1 MNVKPTGSAP
11 FAALRAQLAQ
21 KIRATRRASTTPQAA
36 GVAPPAAGAS
46 LRAAAAGQGATA
58 PSPLGAGAISALAG
72 AGAGALAPPITSQP
86 PLTVDGLLQAWG
98 QRDARYDFD
107 HDGTVNMRDLLILLA
122 RQSEQAEEPA
132 PTEPGLG
139 PAPKEPDSGAPAAPV
154 AGTDAAAP
162 PDSGLVPAPAPAVPT
177 VDGLL
182 AAWGSADTTYDL
194 DSSGTVDMADLLALL
209 SRIGSA
215 QAESHDAPTTPPPHE
230 GAPGIDAAPAL
241 ASDGASSSAT
251 PGVDGLLEAW
261 GERGSQY
268 DLDGNGAVNMRDLLL
283 MLSRLAGR
291 DAERSERPSSPPGPG
306 AGAGPFTSSKALLD
320 RLAARAAR
328 AGGLGI
334 DIRG

>member
-1 MNVKPTGSAP
+1 MNVNPTGSGP

-21 KIRATRRASTTPQAA
+21 KTRAAHRASATSQAA
-36 GVAPPAAGAS
+36 GAAPRIG
-46 LRAAAAGQGATA
+46 AAAQGATA

-72 AGAGALAPPITSQP
+72 AGAGPLSPPITSRQ
-86 PLTVDGLLQAWG
+86 PLTVDGLLQEWG
-98 QRDARYDFD
+98 QRDSRYDFD
-107 HDGTVNMRDLLILLA
+107 RDGTVNMGDLLILLA
-122 RQSEQAEEPA
+122 RQSEQTEEPA
-132 PTEPGLG
+132 PPEPGLG
-139 PAPKEPDSGAPAAPV
+139 PTEKEPDLGAPGAPV

-162 PDSGLVPAPAPAVPT
+162 PDTSLVPAPAPAAPT

-209 SRIGSA
+209 SRFASA
-215 QAESHDAPTTPPPHE
+215 RAESHDAPTTPSPHE
-230 GAPGIDAAPAL
+230 GGVPGIETAPAPAL
-241 ASDGASSSAT
+241 ASGSESSSAT

-268 DLDGNGAVNMRDLLL
+268 DLDGNGVVNMRDLIL

-291 DAERSERPSSPPGPG
+291 EAERSERSGSRPGPG
-306 AGAGPFTSSKALLD
+306 AGAGPFGNGKTLLD
-320 RLAARAAR
+320 RLAAR